1 MVWVPRISP
10 GPLLV
15 SSYRQFWPHG
25 SRGHAGPVPGHGPS
39 PCTTIVDIEMFR
51 IIQPQ
56 GETATIMPPT
66 CHAVICCR
74 ILSLTAGQGSPNC
87 QSTLQEA
94 CQGYLQ
100 GAVCRLQLDTAVG
113 GVT

>member
-1 MVWVPRISP
+1 MVNILRLDS
-10 GPLLV
+10 
-15 SSYRQFWPHG
+15 
-25 SRGHAGPVPGHGPS
+25 
-39 PCTTIVDIEMFR
+39 FR
-51 IIQPQ
+51 IN
-56 GETATIMPPT
+56 PT
-66 CHAVICCR
+66 CHAAICCR

-100 GAVCRLQLDTAVG
+100 GAVCRLDTAVG